1 MMLTQYIKVCSP
13 VGCDPFIETTTWK
26 VYFTS
31 AEARLRLHRTR
42 EEDPEVVFLR
52 REKKKG
58 FVYTSC
64 ILHFESRESYS
75 LLVKVND
82 MELVRDSIGDPQALF
97 DMEANFYEL
106 AMKISILSSFAT
118 EGKPSVTLTFTV
130 PDQWSIT
137 REESWEFTRA
147 INNDLT
153 GQAYGTTIKYE
164 TTTMEVYKWI
174 YVLFKMYSE
183 LL

>member
-1 MMLTQYIKVCSP
+1 MLTQYIKVCSP

-31 AEARLRLHRTR
+31 AEARLQLYRTR

-75 LLVKVND
+75 LLVKIND
-82 MELVRDSIGDPQALF
+82 MELVRDGDSQALTI
-97 DMEANFYEL
+97 EL
-106 AMKISILSSFAT
+106 RLGGETLSNPYLHRT
-118 EGKPSVTLTFTV
+118 RSVV
-130 PDQWSIT
+130 DHQG
-137 REESWEFTRA
+137 R
-147 INNDLT
+147 DV
-153 GQAYGTTIKYE
+153 G
-164 TTTMEVYKWI
+164 VYQSDK
-174 YVLFKMYSE
+174 
-183 LL
+183 

>member
-1 MMLTQYIKVCSP
+1 MLTQYIKVCSP

-64 ILHFESRESYS
+64 ILYFENRSIYS
-75 LLVKVND
+75 LLVKIND
-82 MELVRDSIGDPQALF
+82 MELVRDGDSQPLF
-97 DMEANFYEL
+97 DMEANSNFFEL
-106 AMKISILSSFAT
+106 AIKLSVLGDLREPT
-118 EGKPSVTLTFTV
+118 TLTFTV

-137 REESWEFTRA
+137 REETWTFTRK
-147 INNDLT
+147 INNDLC
-153 GQAYGTTIKYE
+153 GQAYGTTIQYS
-164 TTTMEVYKWI
+164 TTTMETYKWI
-174 YVLFKMYSE
+174 YVLFKMYSDT
-183 LL
+183 L

>member
-1 MMLTQYIKVCSP
+1 MLTQYIKVCSP

-58 FVYTSC
+58 FIYTSY
-64 ILHFESRESYS
+64 IVYFKSRDIYS
-75 LLVKVND
+75 LLVKIND
-82 MELVRDSIGDPQALF
+82 MEVVRDSMGDPQPLF
-97 DMEANFYEL
+97 DMEANFFEL
-106 AMKISILSSFAT
+106 AIKLSVLGDLREPT
-118 EGKPSVTLTFTV
+118 TLTFTV

-137 REESWEFTRA
+137 REETWTFTRK
-147 INNDLT
+147 INNDLC
-153 GQAYGTTIKYE
+153 GQAYGTAIQYS
-164 TTTMEVYKWI
+164 TTTMETYKWI
-174 YVLFKMYSE
+174 YVLFKMYSDT
-183 LL
+183 L

>member
-1 MMLTQYIKVCSP
+1 MFVADCKMVSSFLYGIGIVTKF
-13 VGCDPFIETTTWK
+13 GR
-26 VYFTS
+26 VYFNS
-31 AEARLRLHRTR
+31 
-42 EEDPEVVFLR
+42 DEVVKVLGNTNYQEVMLLH

-58 FVYTSC
+58 FVYASY
-64 ILHFESRESYS
+64 IVYFRSRDAYS
-75 LLVKVND
+75 LLVKIND
-82 MELVRDSIGDPQALF
+82 MELVRDGDVQSIF

-106 AMKISILSSFAT
+106 AIKLSVLGDLKQPTTGMPAA
-118 EGKPSVTLTFTV
+118 PQTLTFTV

-147 INNDLT
+147 INQDLT
-153 GQAYGTTIKYE
+153 GRAYGTAIKYE

>member
-31 AEARLRLHRTR
+31 AEAHLRLHRTR

-75 LLVKVND
+75 LLVKIND
-82 MELVRDSIGDPQALF
+82 MELVRDGDVQSLF

-106 AMKISILSSFAT
+106 AIKLSVLGDLKQPTA
-118 EGKPSVTLTFTV
+118 LTFTV

-137 REESWEFTRA
+137 REETWEFTRA
-147 INNDLT
+147 INQDLT
-153 GQAYGTTIKYE
+153 GRAYGTAIKYE

-183 LL
+183 GL

>member
-75 LLVKVND
+75 LLVKIND
-82 MELVRDSIGDPQALF
+82 MELVRKATHGPYLHRTRSVVDHQGGDLGVYQSYKPGS
-97 DMEANFYEL
+97 DR
-106 AMKISILSSFAT
+106 SS
-118 EGKPSVTLTFTV
+118 LR
-130 PDQWSIT
+130 D
-137 REESWEFTRA
+137 
-147 INNDLT
+147 DH
-153 GQAYGTTIKYE
+153 
-164 TTTMEVYKWI
+164 
-174 YVLFKMYSE
+174 
-183 LL
+183 